1 MRAVVALAF
10 LAAVVGLSACAEKAQ
25 TAGQRKSD
33 VAASQGA
40 NPAYT
45 AGSWKAGDAGAWE
58 AQIKARNQG
67 QNEYARSAP

>member
-1 MRAVVALAF
+1 MRAVALLAV
-10 LAAVVGLSACAEKAQ
+10 LAAAVVLSACAEEAQ

-40 NPAYT
+40 NPVYT
-45 AGSWKAGDAGAWE
+45 AGTWKAGDAGAWE
-58 AQIKARNQG
+58 AQIKARTQG